1 MIYQMS
7 IIMLKICSNYAL
19 RFNLKKY
26 YYYIIDMKY
35 ICYRCFY
42 TIDKKSSFTNHLN
55 RKKKCLKNKESY
67 KYTDIEIDNLI
78 DAELKYIET
87 SMYSCNVCNKHFIDE
102 IQLDNHIL
110 IEHRDTYI
118 TNENMLKDKKVC
130 DNIIIN
136 NIQNIQHIQNF
147 NINIIQPVPFDKD
160 WDLSKID
167 SLEIQNLLLSNVM
180 YTRLLEEILKNDIN
194 LNVIIEKESNFGL
207 VYKNEKDKYINMKIK
222 DIIENSM
229 LKLNKHLVD
238 LNNNLNS
245 TILDKYVTDIK
256 KRIDD
261 KLDSYIKNSNNI
273 QDNVNDLI
281 KEKYIN
287 SSKNAISI
295 CNSLEDIND
304 CYLKE
309 Y

>member
-1 MIYQMS
+1 
-7 IIMLKICSNYAL
+7 
-19 RFNLKKY
+19 
-26 YYYIIDMKY
+26 MKY

-42 TIDKKSSFTNHLN
+42 TIDKRSSFNNHLN
-55 RKKKCLKNKESY
+55 RKKKCLKDKESY
-67 KYTDIEIDNLI
+67 KYTDIEIDKLI
-78 DAELKYIET
+78 EAELKYIET
-87 SMYSCNVCNKHFIDE
+87 SKYNCNVCNKHFLDE
-102 IQLDNHIL
+102 EVLNSHLMD
-110 IEHRDTYI
+110 EHRESNI
-118 TNENMLKDKKVC
+118 INENIIKNKKVC

-147 NINIIQPVPFDKD
+147 NINIIQPIPFDKD

-167 SLEIQNLLLSNVM
+167 SSEIQNLLLSNVM

-229 LKLNKHLVD
+229 VKLNKHLLD

-245 TILDKYVTDIK
+245 TILDKYVMDIK

-261 KLDSYIKNSNNI
+261 KLDNYIKNSNNI
-273 QDNVNDLI
+273 QDSVNDLI
-281 KEKYIN
+281 KEKYISMN
-287 SSKNAISI
+287 KNAISI
-295 CNSLEDIND
+295 CNNLEDAND
-304 CYLKE
+304 GYLKE